1 MAKLVKMQSIKYYYD
16 NIILHVAIA
25 GVSLAGLVTMIV
37 VQKRKN
43 K

>member
-1 MAKLVKMQSIKYYYD
+1 MAKLVKMQSIKSCYD
-16 NIILHVAIA
+16 NIILYVAIA